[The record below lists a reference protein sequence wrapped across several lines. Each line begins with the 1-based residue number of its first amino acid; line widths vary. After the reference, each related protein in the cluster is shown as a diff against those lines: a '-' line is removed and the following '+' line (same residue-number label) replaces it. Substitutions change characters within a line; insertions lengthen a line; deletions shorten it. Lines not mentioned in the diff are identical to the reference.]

1 MKKVEIYCWSSNDGE
16 YLYEGNLFEEEL
28 LKEFES
34 CGKSDFRKKE
44 KWYISLYEHLKTADG
59 EMHKQ
64 YILDRIVIDKMSLDY
79 EFAEKLNLFDIVDV
93 DCFTADGELGEAI
106 FNLCISAELRFIVAR
121 KIYTGKETMQI
132 DFEVCN
138 IESENDCHKA
148 LITQTIKC

>member
-1 MKKVEIYCWSSNDGE
+1 
-16 YLYEGNLFEEEL
+16 
-28 LKEFES
+28 
-34 CGKSDFRKKE
+34 
-44 KWYISLYEHLKTADG
+44 
-59 EMHKQ
+59 MHKQ
-64 YILDRIVIDKMSLDY
+64 YILDRMVIDKMSLDY